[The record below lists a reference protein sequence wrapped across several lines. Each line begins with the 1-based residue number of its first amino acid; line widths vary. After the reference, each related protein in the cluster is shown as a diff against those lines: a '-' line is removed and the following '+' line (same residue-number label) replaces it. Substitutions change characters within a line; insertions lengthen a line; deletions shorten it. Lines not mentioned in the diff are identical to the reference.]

1 MRRDPVYLTTFTGR
15 PPDEPS
21 VIGAVLN
28 DLALP
33 TIIRQ
38 LPEVTDVWL
47 PPERGKTPMKQ
58 VHVVLSS
65 TLRLYF
71 FNGG

>member
-1 MRRDPVYLTTFTGR
+1 MRRNPVYLTTFTGR

-47 PPERGKTPMKQ
+47 PPVAWENSHETGTRCA
-58 VHVVLSS
+58 VLNS
-65 TLRLYF
+65 TAILL
-71 FNGG
+71 